1 MSRGSMACQ
10 GWVGSGVTA
19 PARSPAGGGSNL
31 RLGMRAEAS
40 KGSFPL
46 LMVSFARPRIY
57 KTCGT
62 TWLTIN
68 S

>member
-1 MSRGSMACQ
+1 MRRGSTACR

-19 PARSPAGGGSNL
+19 PVRSPAGGGSDL
-31 RLGMRAEAS
+31 RPGMRAEAS
-40 KGSFPL
+40 KGSFQI
-46 LMVSFARPRIY
+46 LMVSFARPGIY
-57 KTCGT
+57 RTCGT

>member
-1 MSRGSMACQ
+1 MRRGSTACR

-19 PARSPAGGGSNL
+19 PARSPAGGGSDL

-40 KGSFPL
+40 KGSFQI
-46 LMVSFARPRIY
+46 LMVLFARPGIY
-57 KTCGT
+57 RTCGT